1 MLRIRFH
8 GRGGQGMKTASR
20 ILGSAG
26 FHAGF
31 VVQDSPVYGAE
42 RRGAPMSASTR
53 LARAPIR
60 ERGAIALP
68 DLVVI
73 ADETLV
79 ADPAAQPLS
88 GCDAQTIVLLNA
100 TNEATALQH
109 GAASVVGRVL
119 TADFTTMAVNATQS
133 LASLS
138 VALGAAAARLVG
150 LSLTDALA
158 GVEDELSAHLS
169 DTQRRQNVTLAQ
181 AAYGRAE
188 AWPVVHER
196 SDTSPVESATL
207 VHVAFD
213 LPSLAAPSIYATGNS
228 PARKTGNWRQ
238 FRPVLHPELCTR
250 CWICFVRCPEA
261 AIALNAHDY
270 PVVDY
275 DECKGCLLCV
285 HECPTHA
292 LTAEKEER

>member
-42 RRGAPMSASTR
+42 RRGAPMSAFTR
-53 LARAPIR
+53 LAREPIR
-60 ERGAIALP
+60 ERGAIAIP

-73 ADETLV
+73 ADDTLL

-88 GCDAQTIVLLNA
+88 GCDEQTTILINSTKEVVELKQIGH
-100 TNEATALQH
+100 ALARQ
-109 GAASVVGRVL
+109 VRL
-119 TADFTTMAVNATQS
+119 ADFTTMAINTTQS

-138 VALGAAAARLVG
+138 VALGVAAARLVG
-150 LSLTDALA
+150 LSLADALV

-169 DTQRRQNVTLAQ
+169 DMQRSQNTTLAQ
-181 AAYGRAE
+181 AAYVRAE
-188 AWPVVHER
+188 SWSIVQER
-196 SDTSPVESATL
+196 LSTSAVASATL
-207 VHVAFD
+207 VDVTFAP
-213 LPSLAAPSIYATGNS
+213 PSLAAPSIYAIGNS

-261 AIALNAHDY
+261 AIALDAHDY

-275 DECKGCLLCV
+275 AECKGCLLCV

-292 LTAEKEER
+292 FTAEKEER

>member
-20 ILGSAG
+20 ILGSAN

-42 RRGAPMSASTR
+42 RRGAPMSAFTR
-53 LARAPIR
+53 LAREPIR
-60 ERGAIALP
+60 ERGAIATP

-73 ADETLV
+73 ADDTLL

-88 GCDAQTIVLLNA
+88 GCDEQTTVLINA
-100 TNEATALQH
+100 PKAAADLHHTGHALTGQ
-109 GAASVVGRVL
+109 VL
-119 TADFTTMAVNATQS
+119 TADFTTMAINTTQS

-138 VALGAAAARLVG
+138 VALGVASARLVG
-150 LSLTDALA
+150 LSLADTLA
-158 GVEDELSAHLS
+158 GVEEELSIHLS
-169 DTQRRQNVTLAQ
+169 DTQRSQNMTLAQ
-181 AAYGRAE
+181 AAYVRAE
-188 AWPVVHER
+188 TWSVVQER
-196 SDTSPVESATL
+196 PRTSIVESVAL
-207 VHVAFD
+207 VDVTFD
-213 LPSLAAPSIYATGNS
+213 PPSLAAPSIYAIGNS
-228 PARKTGNWRQ
+228 PERKTGNWRQ
-238 FRPVLHPELCTR
+238 FRPVLQHDLCTR

-261 AIALNAHDY
+261 AIALDAHDY

-292 LTAEKEER
+292 FTAEKEVR